1 MSRSTYYFEL
11 KRLLN
16 SGAKDEGL
24 KDEITAVY
32 DKNHGRYGVRRIHK
46 ELANQGIFVNHK
58 KIQRLMHEMG
68 LKGKRP
74 KERYHSYKG
83 AVGKIAGN
91 IIDRDFHAEQPL
103 RKWSTDVSQFSF
115 PWGKCYLSPILDMAT
130 NEIIS
135 YNLSLSPNLRQV
147 TDMLNKAFEKFPN
160 TEGLIL
166 HSDMGW
172 QYQHRAYV
180 KMLKDHGIIQ
190 SMSRKGNCY
199 DNCIIETFFGRM
211 KTEMLYG
218 HEKDYP
224 SFESFSAAVCGYIDY
239 YNYERIQKKTKW
251 TPPAIYRE
259 MSMRT

>member
-16 SGAKDEGL
+16 SGTKDEGL

-91 IIDRDFHAEQPL
+91 IIDRDFHAEQP
-103 RKWSTDVSQFSF
+103 
-115 PWGKCYLSPILDMAT
+115 
-130 NEIIS
+130 
-135 YNLSLSPNLRQV
+135 
-147 TDMLNKAFEKFPN
+147 
-160 TEGLIL
+160 
-166 HSDMGW
+166 
-172 QYQHRAYV
+172 
-180 KMLKDHGIIQ
+180 
-190 SMSRKGNCY
+190 
-199 DNCIIETFFGRM
+199 
-211 KTEMLYG
+211 
-218 HEKDYP
+218 
-224 SFESFSAAVCGYIDY
+224 
-239 YNYERIQKKTKW
+239 
-251 TPPAIYRE
+251 
-259 MSMRT
+259 